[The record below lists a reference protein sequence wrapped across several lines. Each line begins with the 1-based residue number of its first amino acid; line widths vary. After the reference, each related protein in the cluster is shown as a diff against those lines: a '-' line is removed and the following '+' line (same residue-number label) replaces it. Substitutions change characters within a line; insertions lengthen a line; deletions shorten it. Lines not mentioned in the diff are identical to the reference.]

1 MSDISVQ
8 IQNLEADVVSYQNRM
23 LVERDIADYWY
34 NRCCELEKKLNDAL
48 NNRPE
53 GKAGQ

>member
-1 MSDISVQ
+1 MSDISIQ
-8 IQNLEADVVSYQNRM
+8 IQNLEADVVSYQNRV

-53 GKAGQ
+53 SKTS